1 MGSRPHTPPLA
12 IGLDLGSTSVKAVL
26 ITPDGKISVST
37 SRPSPLNEDP
47 GTGRA
52 EIPLA
57 ALRRAAESALAEVLR
72 GTSGRLLL
80 GIASQRS
87 SFALWDAATG
97 KALCPGISWRDRRV
111 LRGWPHG
118 RVSGEEVIR
127 RTGLRLSPHYSAGKI
142 ARLLACAPGVRALK
156 TAPLPGWLAW
166 HWSAGR
172 IHATDP
178 TLAARMLLMNLRK
191 RDWDGI
197 LLGAFNIPKRAL
209 PEIFPSRARY
219 GGILV
224 GGRALAL
231 RAMIGDQ
238 QAAAV
243 ALGASGNTG
252 LVNLGT
258 GAFLLVPTGR
268 HIAHAEGLLTT
279 VLWSDRS
286 GARYALE
293 GTVNSAGA
301 LFDWVRR
308 SGRGDPARTPLPS
321 PRAALGLPACL
332 PALAGTGA
340 PRWEAS
346 DRLRFVTERGE
357 VSPSPAAA
365 LLGVA
370 YRLRE
375 IWDAVPAARRPGA
388 LLAAGGLSDCRAL
401 VQAVTDLLG
410 VPVRISDERE
420 ATALGAALLAQGL
433 ASPAHPPVVP
443 PAGETV
449 RPHSDREAGYR
460 RWRRLLPRR

>member
-1 MGSRPHTPPLA
+1 MGSRLRNPIPA
-12 IGLDLGSTSVKAVL
+12 IGLDLGSTAVKAVL
-26 ITPDGKISVST
+26 TGPDGRLLARA
-37 SRPSPLNEDP
+37 SRLSPLDEDS
-47 GTGRA
+47 GAGRA
-52 EIPLA
+52 EIPLP
-57 ALRRAAESALAEVLR
+57 ALRRAAEGVLGELLRQVR
-72 GTSGRLLL
+72 GPVAL

-97 KALCPGISWRDRRV
+97 KALGPGISWRDRRV

-118 RVSGEEVIR
+118 RVSGGEVIR

-142 ARLLACAPGVRALK
+142 ARALAQAPGVPALR

-197 LLGAFNIPKRAL
+197 LLGAFDIPGRIL
-209 PEIFPSRARY
+209 PRILPSRARY
-219 GGILV
+219 GGIRI
-224 GGRALAL
+224 GERALAL

-238 QAAAV
+238 QAAALG
-243 ALGASGNTG
+243 LGASGDTG
-252 LVNLGT
+252 LLNLGT

-268 HIAHAEGLLTT
+268 RVATVEGLLTT

-301 LFDWVRR
+301 LFDWMRR
-308 SGRGDPARTPLPS
+308 RGRGDPARTPLPS
-321 PRAALGLPACL
+321 PREALRLPACL

-340 PRWEAS
+340 PRWGAS
-346 DRLRFVTERGE
+346 DRLRFVSERGE
-357 VSPSPAAA
+357 TAPSAAAA

-375 IWDAVPAARRPGA
+375 IWDAAPADRRPGA
-388 LLAAGGLSDCRAL
+388 LLVAGGLSACRPL
-401 VQAVTDLLG
+401 VQAVADLLG
-410 VPVRISDERE
+410 VPVRISNERQ
-420 ATALGAALLAQGL
+420 ATARGAARLALGL
-433 ASPAHPPVVP
+433 TTPPRP
-443 PAGETV
+443 PEGATL
-449 RPHSDREAGYR
+449 RPRADREAGYR

>member
-1 MGSRPHTPPLA
+1 VTAGPQGWTV
-12 IGLDLGSTSVKAVL
+12 GLDLGSTAVKAVL
-26 ITPDGKISVST
+26 LGPDGRVQARA
-37 SRPSPLNEDP
+37 SRPSPLDEDP
-47 GTGRA
+47 KTGRA

-57 ALRRAAESALAEVLR
+57 LLRRAAEGALKEVLR
-72 GTSGRLLL
+72 QTPGPVTL

-87 SFALWDAATG
+87 SVALWDAATG
-97 KALCPGISWRDRRV
+97 KPLMPGISWRDRRV

-142 ARLLACAPGVRALK
+142 ARALACAPGVPDLK
-156 TAPLPGWLAW
+156 TAPLPSWLAW

-172 IHATDP
+172 LHATDP

-197 LLGAFNIPKRAL
+197 LLGAFHIPERAL
-209 PEIFPSRARY
+209 PRILPSRARY
-219 GGILV
+219 GEIQA
-224 GGRALAL
+224 GGRSMTL

-238 QAAAV
+238 QAAAL
-243 ALGASGNTG
+243 ALGASVDTG

-268 HIAHAEGLLTT
+268 HVATAEGLLTT

-286 GARYALE
+286 GAHYALE

-301 LFDWVRR
+301 LFDWMRR
-308 SGRGDPARTPLPS
+308 RGRGDPARIPLPS
-321 PRAALGLPACL
+321 PRTALGLPACL

-340 PRWEAS
+340 PRWGAS
-346 DRLRFVTERGE
+346 DRLRFVSERGE
-357 VSPSPAAA
+357 TAPSAAAA

-375 IWDAVPAARRPGA
+375 IWDALPADRRPGA

-401 VQAVTDLLG
+401 VQAVADLLR

-420 ATALGAALLAQGL
+420 ATALGAALLARGL
-433 ASPAHPPVVP
+433 RAHPGRHRHPAALVVTP
-443 PAGETV
+443 
-449 RPHSDREAGYR
+449 RDNREAGYR
-460 RWRRLLPRR
+460 RWRRLFPLR